1 VIALFKI
8 EHTIDYFS
16 FGFLPQNNY
25 YLCYEYYY
33 GAVVNMNPTF
43 ERIGLFIRKD
53 DPVMEKAV
61 IQVIEFLLSQART
74 IVVNEPLGFLSELQV
89 VSVNDFPQQVDLTIA
104 IGGDGTLLSASR
116 ALSGTGMSLVGINI
130 GRLGFL
136 ADLTLAELAPQLSE
150 ILNGR
155 YREDTRFLMQATIIN
170 QTEQFMGKAMNDV
183 VIHAHQSLH
192 MIEFETYING
202 RFLNSQ
208 RADGIVIA
216 TPTGS
221 TAYAMS
227 AGGPIL
233 DVDLDALVLATVC
246 PHTLNNRP
254 LVVAANSIID
264 IVISDHTD
272 TSAMVTCDGR
282 PGQKLHSGDI
292 VRIERH
298 PSTIKLLHLED
309 HDHYSILR
317 AKLEWGRKLT

>member
-1 VIALFKI
+1 
-8 EHTIDYFS
+8 
-16 FGFLPQNNY
+16 
-25 YLCYEYYY
+25 
-33 GAVVNMNPTF
+33 MNTTF

-53 DPVMEKAV
+53 DPVVEKAV
-61 IQVIEFLLSQART
+61 VQVTEFLLSKSRT
-74 IVVNEPLGFLSELQV
+74 IFVNEPLGFLPDLDVLSIK
-89 VSVNDFPQQVDLTIA
+89 DFPKQIDLTIA

-116 ALSGTGMSLVGINI
+116 ALSGSGMSLVGINI

-136 ADLTLAELAPQLSE
+136 ADITLAKLASQLSE
-150 ILNGR
+150 ILDGH
-155 YREDTRFLMQATIIN
+155 YREDTRFLMQASMIKSSKQRVGI
-170 QTEQFMGKAMNDV
+170 AMNDV
-183 VIHAHQSLH
+183 VIHSHQSLH

-233 DVDLDALVLATVC
+233 DVNLDAVVLATVC
-246 PHTLNNRP
+246 PHTLSNRP
-254 LVVAANSIID
+254 LVVAADSVID
-264 IVISDHTD
+264 IVLSENNN

-282 PGQKLHSGDI
+282 PGQILQAGDI
-292 VRIERH
+292 IRIERD
-298 PSTIKLLHLED
+298 PKTIKLLHLED

-317 AKLEWGRKLT
+317 AKLEWGRKLTC